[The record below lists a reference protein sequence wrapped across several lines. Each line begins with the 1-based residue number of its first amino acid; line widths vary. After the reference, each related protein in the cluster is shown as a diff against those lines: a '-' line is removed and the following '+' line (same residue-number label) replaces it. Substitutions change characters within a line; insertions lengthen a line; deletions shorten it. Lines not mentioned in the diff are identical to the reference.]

1 MNLLPTSTNISS
13 KDLPLRE
20 DIRLLGRIL
29 GDTLREQEGD
39 ATFEL
44 VENVRRSAVLFRK
57 TQEDADRIELE
68 KLLDNLTPGNTLSV
82 VRGFSYFSQLSNIA
96 EDLHHNRR
104 RRAHLKSGSK
114 PQEGSIQ
121 LALERLLEKKVSPR
135 VLQEFFDKAIVSPVL
150 TAHPTEVQRK
160 SILDCQLI
168 ISSLLSDRDRLDMTP
183 EELAD
188 NEEAL
193 RRFVLILWDTRM
205 LRYSKLTVQDEIK
218 NGLTFYGRT
227 FLTEIPQLYAS
238 LEKQLEKHYGQSMI
252 LRRCCAW
259 AAGSAVIATAI
270 HS

>member
-1 MNLLPTSTNISS
+1 MNLLPNATNISS

-29 GDTLREQEGD
+29 GDTLREQEGE
-39 ATFEL
+39 AAFEL
-44 VENVRRSAVLFRK
+44 VENVRRSSVLFRK
-57 TQEDADRIELE
+57 TQRDSDRIELE
-68 KLLDNLTPGNTLSV
+68 HLLDNLTPHNTLSV

-121 LALERLLEKKVSPR
+121 LALERLLEKKISPQA
-135 VLQEFFDKAIVSPVL
+135 LQEFFDKALISPVL

-168 ISSLLSDRDRLDMTP
+168 ISNLLSDRDRIDMTP
-183 EELAD
+183 DELAD

-205 LRYSKLTVQDEIK
+205 LRYTKLTVQVNQK
-218 NGLTFYGRT
+218 RT
-227 FLTEIPQLYAS
+227 DFLRTYFPDRNSPVVCQPG
-238 LEKQLEKHYGQSMI
+238 K
-252 LRRCCAW
+252 
-259 AAGSAVIATAI
+259 AARKTLWTAF
-270 HS
+270 